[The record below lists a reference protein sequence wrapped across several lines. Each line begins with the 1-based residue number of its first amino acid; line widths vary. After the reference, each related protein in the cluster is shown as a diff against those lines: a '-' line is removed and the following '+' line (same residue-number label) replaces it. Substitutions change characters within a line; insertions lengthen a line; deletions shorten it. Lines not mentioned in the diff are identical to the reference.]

1 MVKAHQTSKKSAGP
15 QSKIEVKK
23 GDFIELDFVG
33 KIKATGQIFDL
44 TVEEIVKKEKLPSRG
59 KLEPMVACVGAGHL
73 LSGFDTQV
81 IGKEIGKEFEFDLAA
96 KDAFGVK
103 DQKLIQL
110 TSLKTLQSKGVN
122 PVPGMQLNAD
132 GSTATVRSV
141 SGGRVIMDF
150 NHPLAGRE
158 LHYWVKIN
166 KLVTDKEKQ
175 INSIIKM
182 LGIKCDVEIKDT
194 TATLKIDKALP
205 PPIKDVIQKEIE
217 KHISGMTI
225 KVAA

>member
-1 MVKAHQTSKKSAGP
+1 
-15 QSKIEVKK
+15 
-23 GDFIELDFVG
+23 
-33 KIKATGQIFDL
+33 
-44 TVEEIVKKEKLPSRG
+44 
-59 KLEPMVACVGAGHL
+59 
-73 LSGFDTQV
+73 
-81 IGKEIGKEFEFDLAA
+81 
-96 KDAFGVK
+96 
-103 DQKLIQL
+103 
-110 TSLKTLQSKGVN
+110 
-122 PVPGMQLNAD
+122 MQLNVD